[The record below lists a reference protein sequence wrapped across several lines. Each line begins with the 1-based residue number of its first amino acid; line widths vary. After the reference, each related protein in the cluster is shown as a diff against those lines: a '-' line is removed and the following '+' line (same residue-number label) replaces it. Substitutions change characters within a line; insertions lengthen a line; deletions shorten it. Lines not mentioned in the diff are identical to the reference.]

1 MIFLHLL
8 YNYYVYFIKFLARFI
23 DNVLIDFDYRKIII
37 NYKLFNYDYNF
48 FNTDYKTIFKKIAQ

>member
-8 YNYYVYFIKFLARFI
+8 YSYNVCFIKVLARFI
-23 DNVLIDFDYRKIII
+23 DHVIIDFDYRKIII